1 MYLPDGFIL
10 QSVKGGKRIVFS
22 LNLEG
27 NVAEIHREMFYSGL
41 DSKALLFHST
51 MTAFSV

>member
-1 MYLPDGFIL
+1 MCLSGGFIL
-10 QSVKGGKRIVFS
+10 QPVKGGKTIVFS
-22 LNLEG
+22 MNLEG
-27 NVAEIHREMFYSGL
+27 NVAEIHLEMFYSGL